1 MEEVGLLGPDCFAF
15 AVEGEEVKA
24 TETDCR
30 FDDAIGVT
38 VGHLDLEELRHKT
51 RKSPT
56 WHTNY
61 RCFKPLS
68 DK

>member
-1 MEEVGLLGPDCFAF
+1 MEEVGLMGPGCFAF
-15 AVEGEEVKA
+15 GVEGEVKA

-30 FDDAIGVT
+30 FDDAIGLT
-38 VGHLDLEELRHKT
+38 IGHLDLEGLHHKT
-51 RKSPT
+51 HKSPT

-61 RCFKPLS
+61 RCFEPLS